1 MKKIVVIGAGLG
13 GLSASIRLAKAGND
27 VTILEQNPKTGGKAN
42 EIRRDGFRF
51 DTGPSLLTM
60 PFVIEQLFEEA
71 GLNAADHLEFIQP
84 VVLCKYFYPS
94 GNIINA
100 WADLEKFKAELV
112 EKFGEHPRKVDDY
125 FKYSKT
131 IYDLTAELFLFNSF
145 REWSTFF
152 NKKAAATL
160 LNLPK
165 IDSFRTM
172 HQANASFFK
181 NHEAVQLF
189 DRYATYN
196 GSNPF
201 KAPATLN
208 IIQYV
213 EYGIGGYTLRGGI
226 YALSKALTNVALNL
240 GVKIE
245 TGVKVDEIVLESN
258 KVIGARCREKCI
270 PNENRVAGV
279 RADGRIIE
287 ADIVISNSDVTY
299 TYRNLL
305 NDSQVKP
312 AKKYYKTEPSSSAL
326 VFYWGVKGEYPQ
338 LETHNIL
345 FSKDYAVEFNEIFN
359 QAKAPE
365 DPTVY
370 IYISSKINR
379 DDAPTGHENWFVM
392 INMPPARGEGEVD
405 VQTFKR
411 NILNK
416 IKAVLGVDIS
426 DKIVFEDILTPALI
440 EDRTSSV
447 YGSLYGISSNNKYAA
462 FLRQDNCSAEYP
474 GLYFCGG
481 SAHPGGGIPLV
492 ILSGKITAG
501 LIKKYEV
508 DQW

>member
-1 MKKIVVIGAGLG
+1 MRKTVVIGAGLG
-13 GLSASIRLAKAGND
+13 GLSAAIRLAKAGYD
-27 VTILEQNPKTGGKAN
+27 VTILEQNSKTGGKAN

-60 PFVIEQLFEEA
+60 PFVIEQLFDEVGLRA
-71 GLNAADHLEFIQP
+71 GDYLEFIQP
-84 VVLCKYFYPS
+84 EVLCKYHYPS
-94 GNIINA
+94 GKIVNA
-100 WADLEKFKAELV
+100 WADLEKFKSELV
-112 EKFGEHPRKVDDY
+112 EKFAEDPGKVKDY
-125 FKYSKT
+125 FNYSKT

-172 HQANASFFK
+172 HRANASFFK
-181 NHEAVQLF
+181 HPEAVQLF

-196 GSNPF
+196 GSNPY

-208 IIQYV
+208 IIQHV
-213 EYGIGGYTLRGGI
+213 EYGIGGYTLKGGI
-226 YALSKALTNVALNL
+226 YALSKALTDVALQL
-240 GVKIE
+240 GVRIE

-270 PNENRVAGV
+270 PNENRVVGV
-279 RADGRIIE
+279 RCGGRIIE
-287 ADIVISNSDVTY
+287 ADIVISNSDVTN
-299 TYRNLL
+299 TYRQLL

-326 VFYWGVKGEYPQ
+326 VFYWGVRGENPA

-345 FSKDYAVEFNEIFN
+345 FSKDYPTEFDEIFN
-359 QAKAPE
+359 KGKAPD

-370 IYISSKINR
+370 IYISSKLNKF
-379 DDAPTGHENWFVM
+379 DAPAGHENWFVM
-392 INMPPARGEGEVD
+392 INMPPSREEGEVD
-405 VQTFKR
+405 VQSIKR

-416 IKAVLGVDIS
+416 IKSVLGVDIR
-426 DKIVFEDILTPALI
+426 DKMVFEDILTPSLI
-440 EDRTSSV
+440 EERTSSV

-462 FLRQDNCSAEYP
+462 FLRQDNRSAEYP

-492 ILSGKITAG
+492 ILSGKITAD
-501 LIKKYEV
+501 LIKKIEV
-508 DQW
+508 AGW

>member
-1 MKKIVVIGAGLG
+1 MRKTVVIGAGLG
-13 GLSASIRLAKAGND
+13 GLSAAIRLAKAGHD
-27 VTILEQNPKTGGKAN
+27 VTILEQNSKTGGKAN

-60 PFVIEQLFEEA
+60 PFVIEQLFDEV
-71 GLNAADHLEFIQP
+71 GLNVRDHLEFIQP
-84 VVLCKYFYPS
+84 EVLCKYHCPS
-94 GNIINA
+94 GKIVNA
-100 WADLEKFKAELV
+100 WADLGKFKAELA
-112 EKFGEHPRKVDDY
+112 EKFGEDPGKVDEY
-125 FKYSKT
+125 FNYSRT
-131 IYDLTAELFLFNSF
+131 IYDLTADLFLFNSF

-172 HQANASFFK
+172 HKANASFFK
-181 NHEAVQLF
+181 HPEAVQLF

-196 GSNPF
+196 GSNPY

-208 IIQYV
+208 IIQHV
-213 EYGIGGYTLRGGI
+213 EYGIGGYTLKGGI
-226 YALSKALTNVALNL
+226 YALSKALTDVAQQL

-270 PNENRVAGV
+270 PNENRVVGV
-279 RADGRIIE
+279 RCGGRIIE
-287 ADIVISNSDVTY
+287 ADTVISNSDVTY

-326 VFYWGVKGEYPQ
+326 VFYWGVKGDHPQ

-345 FSKDYAVEFNEIFN
+345 FSKDYPTEFDEIFN
-359 QAKAPE
+359 KGKAPE

-370 IYISSKINR
+370 IYISSKVNR
-379 DDAPTGHENWFVM
+379 GDTPSGHENWFVM
-392 INMPPARGEGEVD
+392 INMPPAINADEVD
-405 VQTFKR
+405 VKTIKQ
-411 NILNK
+411 NILDK
-416 IKAVLGVDIS
+416 IKAVLGIDLS
-426 DKIVFEDILTPALI
+426 DKIVFEDVLTPALI
-440 EDRTSSV
+440 EERTSSV

-462 FLRQDNCSAEYP
+462 FLRQDNRSAQYP

-492 ILSGKITAG
+492 ILSGKITAD

-508 DQW
+508 EGW

>member
-1 MKKIVVIGAGLG
+1 MLKTVVIGAGLG
-13 GLSASIRLAKAGND
+13 GLSAAIRLAKSGHD
-27 VTILEQNPKTGGKAN
+27 VTILEQNSKTGGKAN

-60 PFVIEQLFEEA
+60 PFVIEQLFEEV
-71 GLNAADHLEFIQP
+71 GLNAREHLEFIQP
-84 VVLCKYFYPS
+84 EILCKYHYPS
-94 GNIINA
+94 GKIVNA
-100 WADLEKFKAELV
+100 WADLEKFKSELV
-112 EKFGEHPRKVDDY
+112 EKFGENPQKVEDY
-125 FKYSKT
+125 FKYSET

-152 NKKAAATL
+152 NNKAAATL

-181 NHEAVQLF
+181 HPEAVQLF

-196 GSNPF
+196 GSNPY

-208 IIQYV
+208 IIQHV
-213 EYGIGGYTLRGGI
+213 EYGIGGYTLKGGI
-226 YALSKALTNVALNL
+226 YALSKALTEVALQL

-258 KVIGARCREKCI
+258 NVIGARCREKCI

-279 RADGRIIE
+279 RCGERIIE
-287 ADIVISNSDVTY
+287 ADIVVSNSDVTN
-299 TYRNLL
+299 TYRQLL

-326 VFYWGVKGEYPQ
+326 VFYWGVEGEYPQ

-345 FSKDYAVEFNEIFN
+345 FSKDYTAEFDAIFN
-359 QAKAPE
+359 RGKAPD

-370 IYISSKINR
+370 IYISSKINK
-379 DDAPTGHENWFVM
+379 DDAPAGHENWFVM
-392 INMPPARGEGEVD
+392 INMPPSKNGSEVD
-405 VQTFKR
+405 IRLIKQ

-416 IKAVLGVDIS
+416 IKAVPGIDLS
-426 DKIVFEDILTPALI
+426 DKIIFEDILTPALI
-440 EDRTSSV
+440 EERTSSV

-462 FLRQDNCSAEYP
+462 FLRQDNRSAQYP

-492 ILSGKITAG
+492 ILSGKITSD

-508 DQW
+508 N